1 MTGRS
6 VKKIMSPRLPEQ
18 NEEIREATKRKI
30 RQTALALFAETGYSA
45 TSISAIA
52 KAAGISKGLMY
63 NYFQSKEDLLLS
75 IVEELSKVGTSL
87 VDNHLH
93 EPPIDRLR
101 ALLDGAVAF
110 YESQPGLMR
119 FMIMLAMQQ
128 EAIAALKP
136 FLEGIKRSQLEKM
149 IALFEEL
156 GYDNP
161 EAEAHL
167 FGAALDGTA
176 FGLVTLGQDYPH
188 RQVID
193 LIRKKYNL

>member
-1 MTGRS
+1 
-6 VKKIMSPRLPEQ
+6 MSPRLPEQ
-18 NEEIREATKRKI
+18 NEEIREATKGKI
-30 RQTALALFAETGYSA
+30 RQTALALFAEAGYSN

-75 IVEELSKVGTSL
+75 IVEDLSKVATTL
-87 VDNHLH
+87 VDDHLQ
-93 EPPIDRLR
+93 EPPRDRLR
-101 ALLDGAVAF
+101 ALLNGAVAF

-136 FLEGIKRSQLEKM
+136 FLESIKKPQMEKM
-149 IALFEEL
+149 YLLFQEL
-156 GYDNP
+156 GYENP
-161 EAEAHL
+161 EAEAL
-167 FGAALDGTA
+167 FFGAVLDGTA

-188 RQVID
+188 LQVID